1 MEIITSYI
9 QLLERN
15 RHRGWVMSKKIRAIF
30 IIILIFL
37 AAIIMVNKDTN
48 RHLVYGIITQKYV
61 QDNDFRFI
69 VTHCDH
75 DISIHEVPEIVYNF
89 YNINDRVFF
98 MIRGNQFRYASPWM

>member
-1 MEIITSYI
+1 MKSPN
-9 QLLERN
+9 LLNRIKPKRN
-15 RHRGWVMSKKIRAIF
+15 EMTNKKRILLL
-30 IIILIFL
+30 IILIFL